1 MVVFTILLIIFTASD
16 LVSESLFP
24 ICQLSYVDT
33 VGNRVYFDDIR
44 IRSWTAHEVMPTA
57 ILKNMAAITVI
68 CLNWESPNVVP
79 NNLTR
84 SRVPMAY
91 PTR

>member
-16 LVSESLFP
+16 LASESLCP
-24 ICQLSYVDT
+24 ICQLSYVDRLG
-33 VGNRVYFDDIR
+33 VLIYFDDIR

-57 ILKNMAAITVI
+57 ILKNMAAIRVI

-79 NNLTR
+79 NILTR

>member
-1 MVVFTILLIIFTASD
+1 MVVFKILLIIFTALD
-16 LVSESLFP
+16 LVSESLLH

-33 VGNRVYFDDIR
+33 VGIRVYFDDIR
-44 IRSWTAHEVMPTA
+44 IRSCTAHEVMPTA
-57 ILKNMAAITVI
+57 TLKNMAAIRVI

-79 NNLTR
+79 NILTR

-91 PTR
+91 PIR

>member
-1 MVVFTILLIIFTASD
+1 MVVFTILLIIFTASAFA
-16 LVSESLFP
+16 SESLFP

-33 VGNRVYFDDIR
+33 VSIRIYFDDISL
-44 IRSWTAHEVMPTA
+44 RSWTAHEVMPTA
-57 ILKNMAAITVI
+57 RLKNMAAITVI

-79 NNLTR
+79 KILTR
-84 SRVPMAY
+84 LRVPMAY

>member
-1 MVVFTILLIIFTASD
+1 MVVFKILLIIFTASD
-16 LVSESLFP
+16 LASESLVH

-33 VGNRVYFDDIR
+33 LAIRIYFEDIR
-44 IRSWTAHEVMPTA
+44 IRSCTAHEVMPTA
-57 ILKNMAAITVI
+57 TLKNMAAIRVN

-79 NNLTR
+79 NILTR

-91 PTR
+91 PMR